1 MGFIS
6 KFILPKNLDF
16 NDALLTQASA
26 MRVIVENLQNICV
39 DNQTTALTSF
49 SSSVVEAR
57 ALKTKNM
64 KELLDVF
71 IAPYDKESIYR
82 IITQLDWIVLS
93 TNHLLLEIN
102 TYGISPVREYQPI
115 FQALVKM
122 AILLEQGVDHLSKKS
137 ARTIALK
144 VDLIHEKYEELM
156 ELSALSMAELL
167 KNDDIK
173 HVILQRELLTQ
184 LKEVA
189 KRIRVTANSLEDMAI
204 KVT

>member
-6 KFILPKNLDF
+6 KFILPKNVNF
-16 NDALLTQASA
+16 NNALLAQTSA
-26 MRVIVENLQNICV
+26 MRVVVESLRKVCIENDATGLI
-39 DNQTTALTSF
+39 TF
-49 SSSVVEAR
+49 SSAVDEGR

-71 IAPYDKESIYR
+71 ITPYDKESIYR
-82 IITQLDWIVLS
+82 MITQLDWIVLS
-93 TNHLLLEIN
+93 ANHFLQEIN
-102 TYGISPVREYQPI
+102 AYGISPVRGYLSI
-115 FQALVKM
+115 FQALVEM
-122 AILLEQGVDHLSKKS
+122 ATFLEEGVNHLSKKS
-137 ARTIALK
+137 ALAIALK
-144 VDLIHEKYEELM
+144 IDLIHERYEELM

-167 KNDDIK
+167 KQDDVRHIIMHK
-173 HVILQRELLTQ
+173 ELLTQ